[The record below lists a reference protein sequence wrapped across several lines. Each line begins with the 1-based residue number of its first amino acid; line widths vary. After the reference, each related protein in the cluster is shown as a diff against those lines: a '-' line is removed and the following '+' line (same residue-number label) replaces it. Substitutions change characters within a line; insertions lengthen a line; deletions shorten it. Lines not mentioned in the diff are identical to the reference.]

1 MHCSGTQLKD
11 PVTSLIDCLGDTKV
25 LSREV
30 EGKLTRIIKKGL
42 NLEAAI
48 ATEEVEGPLSVSEV
62 VKLTVSPGSS
72 FNCIQRLLKVDAVY
86 RAAVFQTWQHGP
98 AKCCPAILMR
108 THL

>member
-48 ATEEVEGPLSVSEV
+48 AAEEVERPLSVSEI
-62 VKLTVSPGSS
+62 VKLTVSPESS
-72 FNCIQRLLKVDAVY
+72 SNCI
-86 RAAVFQTWQHGP
+86 
-98 AKCCPAILMR
+98 
-108 THL
+108 